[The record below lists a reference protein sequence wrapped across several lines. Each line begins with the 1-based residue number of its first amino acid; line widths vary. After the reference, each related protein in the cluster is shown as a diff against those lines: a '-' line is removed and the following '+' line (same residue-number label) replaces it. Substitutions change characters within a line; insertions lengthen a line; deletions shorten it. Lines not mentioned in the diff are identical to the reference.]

1 MPCHS
6 PAIDATLSK
15 RENDMSRKSKK
26 VKATSLLPM
35 FAAGGVFIGLGL
47 GALMDNLMLVL
58 VICAVIGAGVGYAID
73 RKNGVTYGRH

>member
-1 MPCHS
+1 MPCRS
-6 PAIDATLSK
+6 PAIDATHGK

-35 FAAGGVFIGLGL
+35 CAAGGVFIGLGL
-47 GALMDNLMLVL
+47 GALMDILALVL
-58 VICAVIGAGVGYAID
+58 VICALIGAGVGYAID

>member
-1 MPCHS
+1 MPCRS
-6 PAIDATLSK
+6 PAIDATHCK

-35 FAAGGVFIGLGL
+35 CAAGGVFIGLGL
-47 GALMDNLMLVL
+47 GALMDNLALVL
-58 VICAVIGAGVGYAID
+58 VICALIGAGVGYAID